1 MLTIPVKSKDL
12 CGVTQ
17 AAIEISFEIIYE
29 SQYQSPAG
37 IPTSL
42 IKKLAKKRCLPGART
57 RNDKL
62 LTTRRCKNAFHGIA
76 EFFFYA
82 VWHVLRHRCAAILE
96 ARLTF
101 QFKILAPLRISIVQ
115 RSRAI
120 SPGSPAPSRTL
131 PAWGHKAH
139 AC

>member
-17 AAIEISFEIIYE
+17 AAIEIGFEVIYE

-62 LTTRRCKNAFHGIA
+62 LTARRCKNAFHRIA

-82 VWHVLRHRCAAILE
+82 VCHDGVLRHRMCMAQPYWKLGY
-96 ARLTF
+96 LF
-101 QFKILAPLRISIVQ
+101 SLKS
-115 RSRAI
+115 
-120 SPGSPAPSRTL
+120 
-131 PAWGHKAH
+131 
-139 AC
+139 